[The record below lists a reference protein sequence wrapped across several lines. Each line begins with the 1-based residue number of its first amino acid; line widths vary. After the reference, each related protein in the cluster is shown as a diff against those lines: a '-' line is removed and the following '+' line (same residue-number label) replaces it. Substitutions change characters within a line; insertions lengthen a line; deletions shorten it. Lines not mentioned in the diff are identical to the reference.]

1 MKEKLNNKNVGIACI
16 VIGGII
22 FVAGI
27 VLFVLYNSVNLYAQ
41 KADATIVSRYTVNSQ
56 EDDEPHMMLELAY
69 RVGDEMVYTTESVF
83 EEIPEEELNREIY
96 YNVKNPKEVLDAG
109 WHLEPIVPSAFGVL
123 ILMTGL
129 YYMGVVSFGLEPNKK
144 PGNKASEWEK
154 KYYNARER
162 VENDA
167 IPLLGLVSFVVFGI
181 VMIVNKSGWWAWI
194 FVAIGSIGAIYI
206 LMDLIPAFNE
216 FSALR
221 KVKKYKSGSL
231 SVDDDFEKF
240 EKSLK
245 EKENKKNKT
254 KDEKT
259 EEKKDEFEVEETIE
273 IKSLDVKKKKKK
285 K

>member
-109 WHLEPIVPSAFGVL
+109 WHLEPIVPSAFGVS
-123 ILMTGL
+123 TGVL
-129 YYMGVVSFGLEPNKK
+129 SLGS
-144 PGNKASEWEK
+144 
-154 KYYNARER
+154 R
-162 VENDA
+162 VES
-167 IPLLGLVSFVVFGI
+167 ILLCS
-181 VMIVNKSGWWAWI
+181 
-194 FVAIGSIGAIYI
+194 
-206 LMDLIPAFNE
+206 
-216 FSALR
+216 
-221 KVKKYKSGSL
+221 SL
-231 SVDDDFEKF
+231 
-240 EKSLK
+240 
-245 EKENKKNKT
+245 
-254 KDEKT
+254 
-259 EEKKDEFEVEETIE
+259 TIRP
-273 IKSLDVKKKKKK
+273 
-285 K
+285 